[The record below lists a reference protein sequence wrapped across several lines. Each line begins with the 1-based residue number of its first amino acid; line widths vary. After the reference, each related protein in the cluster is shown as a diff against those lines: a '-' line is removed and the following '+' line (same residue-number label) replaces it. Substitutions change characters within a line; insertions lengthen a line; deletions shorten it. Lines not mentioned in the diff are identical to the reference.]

1 MKEEDLVILPSHVD
15 ILQGI
20 TNRVDPD
27 IAPKI
32 TEILSKSSERDYI
45 QLFKIFQEYMRYGSN
60 FKTVHFILR
69 ELFDNND
76 FDKIQVIFFLVVNM
90 LEVYPLCFLR
100 FKKLIAL
107 ILHLDLQK
115 TDERCTFNFISYF
128 SSMYHTLVYMGI
140 FDFNDNAGLET
151 INKILL
157 TKDTEDGE
165 MRNIIHG
172 YRASSRNSSKKLYS
186 LIKPASNTDSED
198 NSKRLVFLPIIEPY
212 MKFLGL
218 GKSYIKEDLLYSLC
232 SDRYAK
238 ECFNKL
244 AFEEKTLCCFV
255 LDCNINNFIQSVE
268 ITDNEICLSTYLKS
282 FKIFEYLEE
291 EHMLFWLKYSYL
303 NFNFGI
309 LDQIQ
314 QKLRKLDFKCEMKK
328 YFDLGYMGAQIQHYI
343 LKLCDANCTKH
354 SVDANNTTVLS
365 NIEVENLPNDLR
377 NSNEGNDGNGG
388 INNEFDI
395 HSKDKMCDEDNTNNN
410 DNMNNKKNVND
421 ASSMS
426 NKANIGNVKNKDN
439 VDNVDNVNNVD
450 NMNDVNN
457 VNSRDVVDNIYNN
470 DKNINII
477 ETEKYVGILDYV
489 QGNINKINIINK
501 SKLFDFSEFEKELTF
516 ESYEYK
522 RSDTIDPNCYNIVIY
537 DKYAVHNDYNLNA
550 DLYIN
555 YKSNKTDISSELSKK
570 SVDDV
575 NSMSNKAN
583 NGNVKNKDNV
593 DNVDNMNDVN
603 NVNSRD
609 VVGNIYNNN
618 TNIVEK
624 DECVGI
630 LDYVQG
636 NINKINIINKSKS
649 FDFSKFEV
657 ELAFESYEYKRSDT
671 IDPNCYNI
679 VIYDKDAVHNDYNLN
694 ADLYINYKSN
704 KTDISS
710 ELYKK
715 FVDSGE
721 AKVVK
726 FGFSR
731 DEKKIIRYDSNE
743 YFGRKLTIHKP
754 GDISGKIENIKKI
767 NKVSDFLDNE
777 PMYSGVKIPKLF
789 YYHGSEHLYLFYEYL
804 DEKRTISTYDNIS
817 DDEYRKFGEL
827 SAYILSAFYLFNV
840 KSNDNIPSNHLP
852 KTRRI
857 NKNIAK
863 KEFEHKSKDIDNK
876 SFREKVEFLV
886 ELYNRSFEK
895 INYNYCKEDFLI
907 HGDFSPENLINNNG
921 TLYLIDFER
930 FRIDRFEQELVKM
943 LIYGRKFSYVYIQ
956 SFTRS
961 FKEIL
966 RKNSVSKDTINELF
980 TNSIILSLRYA
991 IFNVFLKLDN
1001 FKDKEEPIRNCV
1013 KIINC
1018 IYDDYH
1024 KLTGKFPEDSF
1035 YLA

>member
-426 NKANIGNVKNKDN
+426 NKANNGNVKNKDN

-501 SKLFDFSEFEKELTF
+501 SKLFDFSEFEKELT
-516 ESYEYK
+516 
-522 RSDTIDPNCYNIVIY
+522 
-537 DKYAVHNDYNLNA
+537 
-550 DLYIN
+550 
-555 YKSNKTDISSELSKK
+555 
-570 SVDDV
+570 
-575 NSMSNKAN
+575 
-583 NGNVKNKDNV
+583 
-593 DNVDNMNDVN
+593 
-603 NVNSRD
+603 
-609 VVGNIYNNN
+609 
-618 TNIVEK
+618 
-624 DECVGI
+624 
-630 LDYVQG
+630 
-636 NINKINIINKSKS
+636 
-649 FDFSKFEV
+649 
-657 ELAFESYEYKRSDT
+657 FESYEYKRSDT